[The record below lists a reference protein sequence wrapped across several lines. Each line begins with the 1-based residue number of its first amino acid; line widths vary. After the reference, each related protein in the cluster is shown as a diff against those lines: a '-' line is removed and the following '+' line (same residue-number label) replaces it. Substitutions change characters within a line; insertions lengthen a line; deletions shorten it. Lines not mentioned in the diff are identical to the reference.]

1 MRAILPTAFNDLI
14 MLAKGTSMVYV
25 LAMPELFY
33 TVQVIYRRN
42 LEVIPLLMVAT
53 VWYLIILTVLSA
65 IQVQVERHYARG
77 ALRNPPPSVITF
89 ALARLGVL
97 WRRVTSRHAA
107 SVAQA
112 HGDSDAATAVA
123 PRAGGEVAV
132 HGVSKQFGMQRVL
145 DNVSFV
151 APRGSVTA
159 IVGPSSRQV
168 DAAAHDQPSRTRR
181 RRLHRH
187 RRRTDRLSPRRR
199 RALN

>member
-77 ALRNPPPSVITF
+77 RCAT
-89 ALARLGVL
+89 
-97 WRRVTSRHAA
+97 RRR
-107 SVAQA
+107 
-112 HGDSDAATAVA
+112 
-123 PRAGGEVAV
+123 
-132 HGVSKQFGMQRVL
+132 
-145 DNVSFV
+145 
-151 APRGSVTA
+151 
-159 IVGPSSRQV
+159 PSSRSRSRASACCGGV
-168 DAAAHDQPSRTRR
+168 SRPVTRHRSHRLTAIATRRPPSHRAPAAKWPCMACRSSSACSACSTTCRSSRRAAA
-181 RRLHRH
+181 
-187 RRRTDRLSPRRR
+187 
-199 RALN
+199 

>member
-97 WRRVTSRHAA
+97 WRRVTSVTRHR
-107 SVAQA
+107 S
-112 HGDSDAATAVA
+112 H
-123 PRAGGEVAV
+123 R
-132 HGVSKQFGMQRVL
+132 L
-145 DNVSFV
+145 
-151 APRGSVTA
+151 TA
-159 IVGPSSRQV
+159 IATRRPPSHRAPAAKWPCMACRSSSACSACSTTCRSSRR
-168 DAAAHDQPSRTRR
+168 AAA
-181 RRLHRH
+181 
-187 RRRTDRLSPRRR
+187 
-199 RALN
+199 